1 MGRRFAPQTC
11 QRTSLDDH
19 AELHP
24 RPRGPRPLV
33 HPHVGAK
40 AASLGELIGAGF
52 PIPPGFVVTTAAYA
66 AYLKSSDP
74 GPVRSLVES
83 LVRDDAFVDAEIES
97 TRQESAYAAARAE
110 AEARLTARE
119 LRRLQSA
126 VGRVRAGILIRE
138 ESAFLVDRGAADDR
152 AEAGRGPGRP
162 IGPRTGRRRVPAIP
176 GRTGPCGRSEQPRH
190 HHRSPAD
197 GVRAAGDRLPRRCA
211 LAGGDRCRAI
221 TRRRR
226 AGLT

>member
-1 MGRRFAPQTC
+1 MPSFIRDLAA
-11 QRTSLDDH
+11 LDRSSTPD
-19 AELHP
+19 
-24 RPRGPRPLV
+24 
-33 HPHVGAK
+33 VGGK

-52 PIPPGFVVTTAAYA
+52 PIPSGFVVTTAT
-66 AYLKSSDP
+66 YLKSSDP

-138 ESAFLVDRGAADDR
+138 
-152 AEAGRGPGRP
+152 
-162 IGPRTGRRRVPAIP
+162 
-176 GRTGPCGRSEQPRH
+176 
-190 HHRSPAD
+190 
-197 GVRAAGDRLPRRCA
+197 
-211 LAGGDRCRAI
+211 
-221 TRRRR
+221 
-226 AGLT
+226 

>member
-1 MGRRFAPQTC
+1 MG
-11 QRTSLDDH
+11 
-19 AELHP
+19 
-24 RPRGPRPLV
+24 G
-33 HPHVGAK
+33 K

-52 PIPPGFVVTTAAYA
+52 PIPSGFVVTTAT
-66 AYLKSSDP
+66 YLKSSDP

-138 ESAFLVDRGAADDR
+138 
-152 AEAGRGPGRP
+152 
-162 IGPRTGRRRVPAIP
+162 
-176 GRTGPCGRSEQPRH
+176 
-190 HHRSPAD
+190 
-197 GVRAAGDRLPRRCA
+197 
-211 LAGGDRCRAI
+211 
-221 TRRRR
+221 
-226 AGLT
+226 

>member
-1 MGRRFAPQTC
+1 MPSFIRDLAA
-11 QRTSLDDH
+11 LDRSSTPD
-19 AELHP
+19 
-24 RPRGPRPLV
+24 
-33 HPHVGAK
+33 VGGK

-52 PIPPGFVVTTAAYA
+52 PIPSGFVVTTAAYA

-83 LVRDDAFVDAEIES
+83 
-97 TRQESAYAAARAE
+97 RAE
-110 AEARLTARE
+110 AEARLTAGE

-152 AEAGRGPGRP
+152 AQAGRGPGRP

-176 GRTGPCGRSEQPRH
+176 GRTGPCGRSERPRH